1 MGDFHGRTVSFRG
14 CKPSLSTRMET
25 ASWGGGF
32 VDPSQDADLFGSWMF
47 SDDMAR
53 AQTLVHKL
61 ILGSLVFLSNI
72 VNNLRFL

>member
-1 MGDFHGRTVSFRG
+1 MGELLVFGGVNLHFPRG
-14 CKPSLSTRMET
+14 WKQHP
-25 ASWGGGF
+25 GGGF